1 VKRKQDSLEM
11 GWDQSKPAP
20 ASDFS
25 RLTGYRCIFH
35 HLKPEM
41 EDTKTIPAEKVG
53 MPLHIRQATDSCRN
67 CSHRALR
74 LFCNLGEDA
83 LSRFDQLGL
92 HISFPSRAVIF
103 EEFQQVTNVFVVCTG
118 HVKLSATSREGRT
131 MILRLA
137 GPGDILGLSAAL
149 SNQCHEVTAET
160 IEPTQLKSVRR
171 VDFLSL
177 LEDFSEVG
185 EKAARVVA
193 LEYRAAY
200 LDARRL
206 AISGSAAAKLA
217 QLLLE
222 WANAGACNKQER
234 RFTMTLTHEE
244 LANMCGVSRET
255 ITRLLN
261 QFERDGLIDRR
272 GVSMIIR
279 DSSGLDRLAS

>member
-1 VKRKQDSLEM
+1 
-11 GWDQSKPAP
+11 
-20 ASDFS
+20 
-25 RLTGYRCIFH
+25 
-35 HLKPEM
+35 M
-41 EDTKTIPAEKVG
+41 EDTQYIPAGKVG
-53 MPLHIRQATDSCRN
+53 MPFQIRQANDSCRN

-83 LSRFDQLGL
+83 LNRFDELGL
-92 HISFPSRAVIF
+92 HISFPSQVAVF
-103 EEFQQVTNVFVVCTG
+103 EESQPVSNVFVVCSG
-118 HVKLSATSREGRT
+118 RLKLSTTSREGRT

-171 VDFLSL
+171 ADFLSL

-185 EKAARVVA
+185 QKAAKVVA

-206 AISGSAAAKLA
+206 AISGSASGKLA

-222 WANAGACNKQER
+222 WADTSGCGKQDL

-244 LANMCGVSRET
+244 LASMCGVSRET

-261 QFERDGLIDRR
+261 QFERDGLIDRH
-272 GVSMIIR
+272 GASMIIR
-279 DSSGLDRLAS
+279 DSSGLDQLVM